1 MSKIGE
7 LDAPGPKTKT
17 NAHSSSI
24 AKHLK
29 EISKDETELAPS
41 GVADRSKRRVLGSMM
56 VPKGKSIMMQMPTT
70 LDEDDQALEF
80 ELASLAKLPGA
91 TVTESHSGANRMSS
105 RMSTDNYQGKYVSF
119 HFFIKKNV
127 FAHTHTSRTARS
139 QLRRTIDCA

>member
-80 ELASLAKLPGA
+80 ERASLAKLPGA
-91 TVTESHSGANRMSS
+91 NGATVSESHSGANRMSS

-119 HFFIKKNV
+119 HFW
-127 FAHTHTSRTARS
+127 
-139 QLRRTIDCA
+139 QRRRRCRF